1 MNDSFEE
8 KLRAMKLGELPESL
22 RQRLSERPLPRDASH
37 RNVMRIAFGLAA
49 AACVTFVVSR
59 LASPSSSLPPGVP
72 VPSFAADREQRIT
85 GLRSLAVVT
94 DESNQRW
101 KLVEVNWVDEQTLVS
116 TQQALTV
123 QLQNHRRAV
132 VPVAIHFD

>member
-8 KLRAMKLGELPESL
+8 RLRGLKPGPLPEPL
-22 RQRLSERPLPRDASH
+22 RQRLSTPPPSRSLMSR
-37 RNVMRIAFGLAA
+37 RIIHAAFGLAV
-49 AACVTFVVSR
+49 AAC
-59 LASPSSSLPPGVP
+59 LALMLSPPRKEGSLPPASNNT
-72 VPSFAADREQRIT
+72 PSFAVDREQRVT

-101 KLVEVNWVDEQTLVS
+101 KLVEVNWVEEQTLVS
-116 TQQALTV
+116 ASQPLTV
-123 QLQNHRRAV
+123 QLQNHHRAV

>member
-8 KLRAMKLGELPESL
+8 KLRALKPGALPEPL
-22 RQRLSERPLPRDASH
+22 RQRLSAPPVRRSSAS
-37 RNVMRIAFGLAA
+37 RRIVYAAFGLAA
-49 AACVTFVVSR
+49 AACLALMLSR
-59 LASPSSSLPPGVP
+59 LGKEGPLPPASSSM
-72 VPSFAADREQRIT
+72 PSFAVDREQRVT

-101 KLVEVNWVDEQTLVS
+101 KLVEVNWVEEQTLVS
-116 TQQALTV
+116 ASEPLTV
-123 QLQNHRRAV
+123 QLQNHHRAV